1 MNSNCIQNLG
11 NIEFIHF
18 ETGESSN
25 FRFSSDPFKVSED
38 DFLLDVSNVACF
50 RVKNGNKVLI
60 NPYKDADPNAINLF
74 LNGSVCG
81 ALLHQR
87 GILPFHGTS
96 FKYRGKGV
104 IISGQSGVGKS
115 SVVMAF
121 CQNGGQLI
129 SDDITPV
136 NISEK
141 ETLILSLKNR
151 IKLWNDSIEKLGID
165 ATGLEPIR
173 FGFDKFYLPEEDQST
188 SEQQRLDHLF
198 ILVTHN
204 KNEFVAN
211 ELSGMAKYNAL
222 RKQIYRG
229 IYLKGMPGIERKYF
243 KQLLQL
249 AANVRVIKITRPQIC
264 DIYETM
270 RFLENQIDR

>member
-11 NIEFIHF
+11 DVEFVHF
-18 ETGESSN
+18 EVGELSD
-25 FRFSSDPFKVSED
+25 FTLSSDPFKVSEN
-38 DFLLDVSNVACF
+38 DFFLDVSNIACF
-50 RVKNGNKVLI
+50 RVKNGTKVFI
-60 NPYKDADPNAINLF
+60 NPYKDADPNAIQLF

-96 FKYRGKGV
+96 FKYKEKGV
-104 IISGQSGVGKS
+104 TISGSSGVGKS
-115 SVVMAF
+115 SVAMAF
-121 CQNGGQLI
+121 CQKGGQLI

-136 NISEK
+136 NISDK
-141 ETLILSLKNR
+141 ETLIVPLKSR
-151 IKLWNDSIEKLGID
+151 VKLWNDSIEKLGLD
-165 ATGLEPIR
+165 ASGLEPIR
-173 FGFDKFYLPEEDQST
+173 CGFDKYYLPEEHRSASGQP
-188 SEQQRLDHLF
+188 RLDYFF
-198 ILVTHN
+198 ILASHN
-204 KNEFVAN
+204 KSEFMSN
-211 ELSGMAKYNAL
+211 ELSGMAKYDAL

-264 DIYETM
+264 DIYDTM
-270 RFLENQIDR
+270 RFIENQIDR